1 MPVAKKDVS
10 EEKDKPVF
18 DEQTLAKLL
27 EAAFVLQEHNR
38 EQQTPDLNLELQT
51 EQLGERGQSSG
62 LERHDLTAPSRT
74 TESASHD
81 DYTLTLAQIV
91 EVQHEIQ
98 VRHLELEG
106 ALALVVERVTD
117 IAKAGGAG
125 IGILN
130 GKKVHYQAVAGL
142 MTLPADTEVS
152 MENALCVACLRT
164 GQVLRCADV
173 NPEFLLDAG
182 ECHRRGIQSLIAVP
196 VYHDGGIAGALEL
209 YYARTQA
216 FAEQDVHTCQL
227 MAGLITEALAR
238 DEELTRKKSPAT
250 ERAAMLDALEKLKP
264 SLAALLDAPAAKATA
279 TAPPGSI
286 FICRKCGHQLLGQEQ
301 FCGKCG
307 QPRSGEYEPPSM
319 QSKVASLWHMQE
331 AKKKSAA
338 APPVNDDLAHE
349 DSVVIPGHAGPEKPL
364 ADSIE
369 EEMPELFA
377 APDARI
383 GNVTEPA
390 DLSQEAELTPDMISD
405 AIGELGLPDLTIPL
419 ESSEGEEEAT
429 PPAQTA
435 LAVPPRVTAWSSAA
449 SARDFLEKLA
459 PNRQGSLARL
469 LQARRGDVY
478 LTVAVILVVCVLGWG
493 IWSNHSVGAARSS
506 AATAGHHKPAP
517 DSDLSWF
524 DRMLVE
530 LGLAEVPEPPE
541 SKGNPDTQVW
551 VDLQTA
557 LYYCPGA
564 DLYGKTPK
572 GKFAAQRDAQLD
584 QFQPASRK
592 PCE

>member
-38 EQQTPDLNLELQT
+38 EQQTPDLNLEPQT
-51 EQLGERGQSSG
+51 EKLGEQRQPSG
-62 LERHDLTAPSRT
+62 LERHDTAASSGR
-74 TESASHD
+74 TESASPD
-81 DYTLTLAQIV
+81 DYTPTLAQIV

-106 ALALVVERVTD
+106 ALALVAERVTD

-130 GKKVHYQAVAGL
+130 GKKVQYQAVAGL

-152 MENALCVACLRT
+152 MEKALSVACLRT
-164 GQVLRCADV
+164 GQVLSCADV

-182 ECHRRGIQSLIAVP
+182 ECHRRGIQSMIAVP

-238 DEELTRKKSPAT
+238 EEELTRKKLPAA
-250 ERAAMLDALEKLKP
+250 ERAAMLEALEKLKP
-264 SLAALLDAPAAKATA
+264 SLAALLDSPAAKAPA
-279 TAPPGSI
+279 TASSGSI

-307 QPRSGEYEPPSM
+307 LPRSSEYEPPSM
-319 QSKVASLWHMQE
+319 QSKVASLWNMQE
-331 AKKKSAA
+331 AKKKSVA
-338 APPVNDDLAHE
+338 APPVKDEIAHE
-349 DSVVIPGHAGPEKPL
+349 DPVAISGHAGPEKPL

-377 APDARI
+377 APEARI
-383 GNVTEPA
+383 GNVSEPA
-390 DLSQEAELTPDMISD
+390 DLSHEAELTPEMISD
-405 AIGELGLPDLTIPL
+405 AIGELGLPDLPL
-419 ESSEGEEEAT
+419 EGGAEEREEEAT
-429 PPAQTA
+429 PPAETA
-435 LAVPPRVTAWSSAA
+435 LAVQPRVTAWSSAA

-459 PNRQGSLARL
+459 PNRRGTLARL

-478 LTVAVILVVCVLGWG
+478 LAVAVILVVFVLGWG
-493 IWSNHSVGAARSS
+493 IWSNHSVGATGGS
-506 AATAGHHKPAP
+506 AAAAGHRKPAP

-524 DRMLVE
+524 DRMLVD
-530 LGLAEVPEPPE
+530 LGLAEAPAPPA